1 MDGEHD
7 RLVRLGAARAAIAD
21 EFWDGEPA
29 RALLR
34 MHSNETLSA
43 LFAAVFELAK
53 ELHVGDDELL
63 VAPTG
68 ELDAVLTAPPVV
80 VAAVLRSRFV
90 QALNA
95 AVD

>member
-1 MDGEHD
+1 MDGDRD
-7 RLVRLGAARAAIAD
+7 RLVRLGAVRAAIAD
-21 EFWDGEPA
+21 EFWDGEPV
-29 RALLR
+29 RAPLR

-43 LFAAVFELAK
+43 LFGAVFGLAK
-53 ELHVGDDELL
+53 ELHVGDDELF

-68 ELDAVLTAPPVV
+68 ELDAVLTAPPGAVG
-80 VAAVLRSRFV
+80 AVLRSRFL